1 MSLITI
7 NCYNCGS
14 SEYSLYDIEN
24 GYKYVKCK
32 NCNLIYLNPRPVN
45 EDISASHKIG
55 EHRGNK
61 LINVTGKY
69 KKQKITKYVNT
80 LKDFYKKDELE
91 NKNWL
96 DIGCG
101 FGEFMEAL
109 ILYTNSEIKIKG
121 SEPNKYKIQSCKSR
135 ELDVSFIDLD
145 NWDEKYDF
153 ISLLNVYSHLPDPI
167 EFLKKIKRFLNPN
180 GELFIE
186 TGHSSHLPVKYHQK
200 PYYAPDH
207 LSFANKEI
215 VENILQRLGFEIIKT
230 EVYRV
235 ENFPRITDIKGNLKQ
250 LARIFLR
257 RGGSWSNLLAKY
269 PNRDMFIRARLK
281 R

>member
-24 GYKYVKCK
+24 GYKYVKCN
-32 NCNLIYLNPRPVN
+32 NCNLIYLNPRPLN
-45 EDISASHKIG
+45 GDISASHEIG

-69 KKQKITKYVNT
+69 KKQKVTRYINI
-80 LKDFYKKDELE
+80 LKNFYKKDELE

-109 ILYTNSEIKIKG
+109 ISYTNSEIKING
-121 SEPNKYKIQSCKSR
+121 SEPNKYKIHSCKSR

-145 NWDEKYDF
+145 VWDEKYDF

-167 EFLKKIKRFLNPN
+167 EFLKKLKRFLSTN

-186 TGHSSHLPVKYHQK
+186 TGHSSHLPVKYHHK

-215 VENILQRLGFEIIKT
+215 VESILQRLGFDIIKT

-235 ENFPRITDIKGNLKQ
+235 ENFPRIIDIKGNLKQ

-257 RGGSWSNLLAKY
+257 RGGSWSNLLAKH

-281 R
+281 K